1 MHGDDKSDIISDRS
15 PLTRPM
21 PLTAWRIEIEQ
32 KAISSISQSF
42 TANVIRPSLLYGGS
56 GSLVGDVLFSS
67 AKGGHIVWF
76 GDENARM
83 ATIHK
88 EDLGEA
94 FRLCAEKV
102 SVSTSGRFRASA
114 EHVTVNNH
122 QAYAIPGIIF
132 DISECRS
139 DLSPTYELP
148 EPALPARVCYFDD
161 EIPHIEAFMFP
172 VPQATRTPNQQLLS
186 YRN

>member
-1 MHGDDKSDIISDRS
+1 
-15 PLTRPM
+15 M
-21 PLTAWRIEIEQ
+21 PVTAWRIEIEQ

-56 GSLVGDVLFSS
+56 GSLIGDILFAS
-67 AKGGHIVWF
+67 AKGGDIVWF

-102 SVSTSGRFRASA
+102 S
-114 EHVTVNNH
+114 
-122 QAYAIPGIIF
+122 AIHL
-132 DISECRS
+132 RK
-139 DLSPTYELP
+139 L
-148 EPALPARVCYFDD
+148 
-161 EIPHIEAFMFP
+161 
-172 VPQATRTPNQQLLS
+172 
-186 YRN
+186 